1 MKHYSTK
8 ELLEASNKV
17 PLLIQVA
24 LSSEVTITTISNLT
38 TNLKLHID
46 KVGLIAE
53 LNVQMLLGLISPQE
67 FLQELVANGIPDAQ
81 ARQIMDEIN
90 TKIFVPLREQMR
102 NAPAPRPQ
110 PVNAPVPNYAS
121 NAGVSNK
128 VQGAILPQ
136 IPQRQ
141 PVPLKP
147 YPLPLTPAP
156 ANSTPKFAHQENRIA
171 PLPPKFGTA
180 RPILTAP
187 PMPTSGEKLLENH
200 EEPHID
206 IRDKVQV
213 RTAPPPAN
221 LPGAMTS
228 PVMSTPRPVTPPAP
242 VRPPYSSDPYRE
254 QIDGK

>member
-1 MKHYSTK
+1 MKTLPLIIRSYIAQEKYTSVTRSLMMK
-8 ELLEASNKV
+8 YRLRTEQGGVLERG
-17 PLLIQVA
+17 I
-24 LSSEVTITTISNLT
+24 
-38 TNLKLHID
+38 
-46 KVGLIAE
+46 
-53 LNVQMLLGLISPQE
+53 MLLLMGVESPDE
-67 FLQELVANGIPDAQ
+67 FTQTLADE
-81 ARQIMDEIN
+81 ARLDQQTIDNIIQDVNDQM
-90 TKIFVPLREQMR
+90 FVPLREQMR
-102 NAPAPRPQ
+102 NAGNTAPQSARPAAAIPPRANV
-110 PVNAPVPNYAS
+110 VNASVPNYAKQS
-121 NAGVSNK
+121 DLAKTLSHV
-128 VQGAILPQ
+128 
-136 IPQRQ
+136 
-141 PVPLKP
+141 
-147 YPLPLTPAP
+147 AP
-156 ANSTPKFAHQENRIA
+156 RAPIQTANSTPKFAHQENRIA